1 METKIETTD
10 SPDRHYPKRKIEG
23 KRNNPPPPG
32 IEPETFRLQDSYEE
46 LLTAERA
53 TNCATED

>member
-1 METKIETTD
+1 MRRLQERVKA
-10 SPDRHYPKRKIEG
+10 KAKG
-23 KRNNPPPPG
+23 NPPPPG

-53 TNCATED
+53 TNCATEDLLLMTSIAEP

>member
-1 METKIETTD
+1 MEKAKEEA
-10 SPDRHYPKRKIEG
+10 PQ
-23 KRNNPPPPG
+23 PG